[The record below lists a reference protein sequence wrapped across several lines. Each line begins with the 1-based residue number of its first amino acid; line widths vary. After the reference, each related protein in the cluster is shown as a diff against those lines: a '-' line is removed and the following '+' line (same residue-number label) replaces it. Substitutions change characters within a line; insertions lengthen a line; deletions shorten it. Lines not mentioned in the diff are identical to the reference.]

1 MVPKLLGDTGPGPR
15 SFLHSPQGLV
25 FIMSFLHINLD
36 RGSPGFPG
44 SRTQIPFLS
53 QSLMEIGNHNVLPP
67 QEGEEITFRTRNHQI
82 DLIIRSCLK
91 IYTTQVLY
99 KGLDIIVIMAFLS

>member
-1 MVPKLLGDTGPGPR
+1 
-15 SFLHSPQGLV
+15 
-25 FIMSFLHINLD
+25 MSFLHINLD

-44 SRTQIPFLS
+44 SWAEIPFQL
-53 QSLMEIGNHNVLPP
+53 QSLKAIGNHNVLPP
-67 QEGEEITFRTRNHQI
+67 HEGEEITLRTRNQKT

-99 KGLDIIVIMAFLS
+99 NGLDIIVIMAFLS

>member
-1 MVPKLLGDTGPGPR
+1 LDIKEEKGYQNGSKTSGGHRTGAQVLP
-15 SFLHSPQGLV
+15 
-25 FIMSFLHINLD
+25 
-36 RGSPGFPG
+36 
-44 SRTQIPFLS
+44 TQPTGAGI
-53 QSLMEIGNHNVLPP
+53 HNVLSTHKSGSGIPGPP

>member
-1 MVPKLLGDTGPGPR
+1 MVPDLLGDTGPRPR
-15 SFLHSPQGLV
+15 SLLHSPQGLV

-44 SRTQIPFLS
+44 SRTEIPFHL

-67 QEGEEITFRTRNHQI
+67 QEGEDITFRTRNQQT